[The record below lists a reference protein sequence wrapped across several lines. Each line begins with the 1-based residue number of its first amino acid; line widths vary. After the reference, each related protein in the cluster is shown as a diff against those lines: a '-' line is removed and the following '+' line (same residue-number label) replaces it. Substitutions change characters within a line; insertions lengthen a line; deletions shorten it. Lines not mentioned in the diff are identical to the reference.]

1 MWLGI
6 INLFNPNN
14 FEKYV
19 SVGLSFIMTHWV
31 LDALGHLAFAARR
44 GWEGVSVMLSSLVS
58 FSELVSISECT
69 ALCRI

>member
-19 SVGLSFIMTHWV
+19 SVGLSFIMTLWV
-31 LDALGHLAFAARR
+31 FDALGHMAFSARR

-58 FSELVSISECT
+58 FSECT

>member
-19 SVGLSFIMTHWV
+19 SVGLSFIMTLWV
-31 LDALGHLAFAARR
+31 LDALGHMAFAARR

-58 FSELVSISECT
+58 FSECT